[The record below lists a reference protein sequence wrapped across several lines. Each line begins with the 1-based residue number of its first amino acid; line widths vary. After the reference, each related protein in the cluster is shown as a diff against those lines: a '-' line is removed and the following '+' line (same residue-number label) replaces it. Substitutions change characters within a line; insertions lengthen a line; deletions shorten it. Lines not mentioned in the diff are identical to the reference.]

1 VHISRLSPFYYDKA
15 YTIPYDVA
23 SANKGYFEVEKI
35 IKAEG
40 HVDNKTKLSFLV
52 RWKGFDESKDSYVQH
67 KDLLWNSSY
76 YNWCKDQIK
85 IFEHTLYNIQQKT
98 HDWKSLTNAQ
108 IQNETKRYRKIH
120 NILESDIKRFEND
133 MNKTNNNSISCLI
146 DD

>member
-1 VHISRLSPFYYDKA
+1 M
-15 YTIPYDVA
+15 
-23 SANKGYFEVEKI
+23 
-35 IKAEG
+35 
-40 HVDNKTKLSFLV
+40 
-52 RWKGFDESKDSYVQH
+52 RWKGFDESKDSYVPH

-76 YNWCKDQIK
+76 YNWCKDQLK
-85 IFEHTLYNIQQKT
+85 IFENTLYNIQQKT
-98 HDWKSLTNAQ
+98 HDWKNLTTAQ